1 METHN
6 PLPIFAFGN
15 MRFARIAE
23 NWVVHILK
31 CQIHEFKIF
40 CHDKDLQRFLV
51 TRFPEHTEKFIFNA
65 DTAFKIEPAKI
76 DDYFQFRKILFRK
89 ILLENEEFIFSD
101 LDAIWLTDVRNHFRE
116 PGVDFVLQK
125 VVHGKACPLDVRW
138 EIGYTGCMG
147 LWYMRKTSAMLDFL
161 QLFINDHEKHD
172 QRSMNRL
179 IFNHKDKQ
187 AHTCKDGYQ
196 RVNIQGLTIAFANE
210 TILARPY
217 YRRQYN
223 SFSAKGVVH
232 PVVKEGTSTIKTLQ
246 SFNLWHPR
254 TYRSS
259 LSQCFELLYKFQR
272 KMRRL
277 D

>member
-1 METHN
+1 
-6 PLPIFAFGN
+6 
-15 MRFARIAE
+15 
-23 NWVVHILK
+23 
-31 CQIHEFKIF
+31 
-40 CHDKDLQRFLV
+40 
-51 TRFPEHTEKFIFNA
+51 
-65 DTAFKIEPAKI
+65 
-76 DDYFQFRKILFRK
+76 
-89 ILLENEEFIFSD
+89 
-101 LDAIWLTDVRNHFRE
+101 
-116 PGVDFVLQK
+116 
-125 VVHGKACPLDVRW
+125 
-138 EIGYTGCMG
+138 
-147 LWYMRKTSAMLDFL
+147 MLDFL

-259 LSQCFELLYKFQR
+259 LSQYFELLYKFQR